1 LQTSNSSP
9 ALRAERQGSH
19 GASCGAARPAP
30 QAGPASSSRRIAE
43 DRPSLP
49 VLLLSH
55 PLFLRLASV
64 VIVVAGW
71 EYAGRVPISPAFPT
85 FLETMDALGGLIA
98 DGTLLQAFWITLQPL
113 AIGLVASVLVGVAFG
128 VTMGLNRLAEWL
140 GAPLFIIAQSA
151 PLAALIPILTFA
163 YGIGLTAKVMT
174 VCIMAMP
181 VIVLNSLNAVRHTP
195 ASLVEMGRSFQGS
208 RWQVIWKIVLPAAAP
223 VIFAG
228 LRLGCAAGFIGVI
241 LAELLITPTG
251 IGDIITYNQSI
262 AEYANMYAA
271 IFSIVVFSVLFIEVI
286 ERLEVTLFR
295 PEKRAVR

>member
-1 LQTSNSSP
+1 MQSSNSSP
-9 ALRAERQGSH
+9 ALRAERQ
-19 GASCGAARPAP
+19 AAATAAPPAP
-30 QAGPASSSRRIAE
+30 QAGPGASSSIGRTPPADESGRLAQ
-43 DRPSLP
+43 
-49 VLLLSH
+49 LLSH
-55 PLFLRLASV
+55 PLFLRLVSV
-64 VIVVAGW
+64 LIVVGGW

-85 FLETMDALGGLIA
+85 FLETMAALFGMLA
-98 DGTLLQAFWITLQPL
+98 DSSLLQAFWVTLQPL
-113 AIGLVASVLVGVAFG
+113 VIGLLASVFIGVAMG
-128 VTMGLNRLAEWL
+128 VAMGLNRLVEWL
-140 GAPLFIIAQSA
+140 GAPVFIIAQSA

-163 YGIGLTAKVMT
+163 YGIGLTSKVMT

-195 ASLVEMGRSFQGS
+195 VSLLEMGRCFLGS
-208 RWQVIWKIVLPAAAP
+208 RWQIVWKIVLPSAAP

-262 AEYANMYAA
+262 AEYAKMYAA
-271 IFSIVVFSVLFIEVI
+271 IFSIIVFSVLFIEVL

-295 PEKRAVR
+295 PEKRAAR

>member
-1 LQTSNSSP
+1 MQQLEPLAASP
-9 ALRAERQGSH
+9 AE
-19 GASCGAARPAP
+19 ARSPLTS
-30 QAGPASSSRRIAE
+30 AGRGPE
-43 DRPSLP
+43 PWL
-49 VLLLSH
+49 VLLTH
-55 PLFLRLASV
+55 PLFLRLAS
-64 VIVVAGW
+64 IVTVMAAW

-85 FLETMDALGGLIA
+85 FLETMDALGEMIA
-98 DGTLLQAFWITLQPL
+98 DGSLIKAFWITLQPL
-113 AIGLVASVLVGVAFG
+113 VIGLLASVTIGVAFG

-140 GAPLFIIAQSA
+140 VSPIFIIAQSA

-163 YGIGLTAKVMT
+163 YGIGLASKVMT

-195 ASLVEMGRSFQGS
+195 VSLLEMGRSFLGS
-208 RWQVIWKIVLPAAAP
+208 RRQIIWKIILPAAAP

-262 AEYANMYAA
+262 AEYPKMYAA
-271 IFSIVVFSVLFIEVI
+271 IFSIIVFSVLFIEAL
-286 ERLEVTLFR
+286 ERLEVTMFR
-295 PEKRAVR
+295 PEKRALR

>member
-9 ALRAERQGSH
+9 ALRAGSQATP
-19 GASCGAARPAP
+19 GPARPVP
-30 QAGPASSSRRIAE
+30 QAGPALSSRRPAE
-43 DRPSLP
+43 DRPPFL
-49 VLLLSH
+49 VQLLSH

-64 VIVVAGW
+64 VIVVGGW

-85 FLETMDALGGLIA
+85 FLETMDALFGMLA
-98 DGTLLQAFWITLQPL
+98 DGTLPWAFWITLQPL
-113 AIGLVASVLVGVAFG
+113 AIGLVASVFVGVAFG

-163 YGIGLTAKVMT
+163 YGIGLTSKVMT

-195 ASLVEMGRSFQGS
+195 ASLVEMGRCFQGT
-208 RWQVIWKIVLPAAAP
+208 RWQVVWKIVLPAAAP
-223 VIFAG
+223 MIFAG

-262 AEYANMYAA
+262 AEYAKMYAA
-271 IFSIVVFSVLFIEVI
+271 IFSIIVFSVLFIEVL

-295 PEKRAVR
+295 PEKRAAR